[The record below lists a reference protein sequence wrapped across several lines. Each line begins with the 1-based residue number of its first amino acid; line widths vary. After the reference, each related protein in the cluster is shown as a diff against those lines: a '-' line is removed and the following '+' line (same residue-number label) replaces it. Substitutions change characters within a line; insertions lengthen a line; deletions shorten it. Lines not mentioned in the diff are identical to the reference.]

1 MQTRSAIKK
10 AILLVSENNG
20 HLSQSERAF
29 QTGGKT
35 RATCQCADTTLLV
48 SLNMASAPV
57 GCMYRV
63 TPIYEE
69 ISGVELPDCMY
80 RVANV
85 YGETCAANVPNGGMP
100 IDNAGDMVAELEHRQ
115 QQLLERLNHLR
126 ELVECVK
133 AKPPSKEASPGEA
146 VSSVKPQAA
155 VPTRVAM
162 PVGKRSGSLVD
173 IVVSASPDHP
183 PWSLWPLRRL
193 LSQHMRVLFACHT
206 HSSVGALPAELSF
219 LAAGPDSGPSAE
231 SRMSH
236 DLALTLVWKQVDQN
250 CEVMVSPVL
259 QAAIV
264 GEVNLIR
271 YLGRLLNPSYESGDA
286 ATATEVDHWLSLA
299 HHGIIHGKNKEQ
311 QAVLKALNA
320 QLGRTPYVLGSVPGL
335 ADIALWSALLQ
346 ANLACGAPSNV
357 KKWLKTLSTNP
368 IFALPKG
375 CHVLSDL

>member
-1 MQTRSAIKK
+1 
-10 AILLVSENNG
+10 
-20 HLSQSERAF
+20 
-29 QTGGKT
+29 
-35 RATCQCADTTLLV
+35 
-48 SLNMASAPV
+48 MASPAPV

-69 ISGVELPDCMY
+69 IASVELPNCMY
-80 RVANV
+80 RVASV
-85 YGETCAANVPNGGMP
+85 YGETSTTNIPNGVMP
-100 IDNAGDMVAELEHRQ
+100 IDDTGNMVAELERRQ
-115 QQLLERLNHLR
+115 QQLLERLNHLK
-126 ELVECVK
+126 ELMDNVTAKSTSLQPIPGGAVK
-133 AKPPSKEASPGEA
+133 AAT
-146 VSSVKPQAA
+146 
-155 VPTRVAM
+155 VPARAPM
-162 PVGKRSGSLVD
+162 QVGKRTSSLVD
-173 IVVSASPDHP
+173 IVVNASPDHP

-206 HSSVGALPAELSF
+206 HSSVGALPANLSF
-219 LAAGPDSGPSAE
+219 LAAGPD
-231 SRMSH
+231 
-236 DLALTLVWKQVDQN
+236 TVDEN

-271 YLGRLLNPSYESGDA
+271 YLGRLLSPSYESGDA
-286 ATATEVDHWLSLA
+286 ATATEVDYWLSLA
-299 HHGIIHGKNKEQ
+299 HHGVIHGKNKEQ

-346 ANLACGAPSNV
+346 SNLASGAPNNV

-375 CHVLSDL
+375 CNVLSDL

>member
-1 MQTRSAIKK
+1 
-10 AILLVSENNG
+10 
-20 HLSQSERAF
+20 
-29 QTGGKT
+29 
-35 RATCQCADTTLLV
+35 
-48 SLNMASAPV
+48 MASVPV

-69 ISGVELPDCMY
+69 INAVELPNCMY

-126 ELVECVK
+126 ELVESVK
-133 AKPPSKEASPGEA
+133 GKPPSKQANPGEA
-146 VSSVKPQAA
+146 VSSET
-155 VPTRVAM
+155 VPARVVM
-162 PVGKRSGSLVD
+162 PVGKRSNSLVD

-206 HSSVGALPAELSF
+206 HSSVGTLPAHLSF
-219 LAAGPDSGPSAE
+219 LAASADGGPWVE

-357 KKWLKTLSTNP
+357 KKWLKALSTNP
-368 IFALPKG
+368 IFSLPKG
-375 CHVLSDL
+375 CCVLSDL